1 MTPPTI
7 RSRKVR
13 RILALEARARRLLTR
28 YERARDK
35 AVRAKVEVHRVLDQA
50 QLLEITLTGGQ
61 LAELHRGRGAL
72 GQRPAHP
79 DAGSDHH
86 AGSPTTTPQ

>member
-1 MTPPTI
+1 MTPPLI

-35 AVRAKVEVHRVLDQA
+35 AVRAKTEVHRVLDQA
-50 QLLEITLTGGQ
+50 HGIEITLTGGQ
-61 LAELHRGRGAL
+61 LGELHRGRGAR

-79 DAGSDHH
+79 AGPDDH
-86 AGSPTTTPQ
+86 ANSSTTIPQ